1 MELGKRDLRRDD
13 WKRVLKK
20 EVIIEDIKSEYMEG
34 KVCFLNMIKVSEPL
48 TVDSPVGKV
57 MIANDGFKQLI
68 FAPKNKHWWLTVM
81 FDNNNNLI
89 ESYFDITKE
98 NNFSDEDNP
107 YFIDM
112 KLDICIPNNDKPYIM
127 DEDEL
132 KEALNQNLITEE
144 EYNIAYTTA
153 NEIVKVFM
161 KNEEKYYKFIWSY
174 YNRFKRKIR

>member
-1 MELGKRDLRRDD
+1 
-13 WKRVLKK
+13 
-20 EVIIEDIKSEYMEG
+20 
-34 KVCFLNMIKVSEPL
+34 
-48 TVDSPVGKV
+48 
-57 MIANDGFKQLI
+57 
-68 FAPKNKHWWLTVM
+68 M
-81 FDNNNNLI
+81 FDNNQNLI

-132 KEALNQNLITEE
+132 KEALNKNLITEE